1 MKEEKFKIEFKY
13 PWIMIPLENAEEWI
27 NVVKGSLTEDDPL
40 FKKEIFVSGRHEYEQ
55 LLLVENDSD
64 DNYAIVSVMHDRKA
78 AKLTC
83 KTIEVVKSVYALKE
97 RLKNDHQKATAK
109 FK

>member
-1 MKEEKFKIEFKY
+1 MKDEKIIIEFKY
-13 PWIMIPLENAEEWI
+13 PWTMIPLENTEEWI

-40 FKKEIFVSGRHEYEQ
+40 FKKEIFVSCRHEYEQ

-64 DNYAIVSVMHDRKA
+64 DNYSIVSVMYDRKA
-78 AKLTC
+78 DKLIC
-83 KTIEVVKSVYALKE
+83 KTIEVVKSVYALKK
-97 RLKNDHQKATAK
+97 RLENDHQKAAAR